1 MIRHFEIRRRTWIGA
16 AVLLATAGALHA
28 ADELPK
34 AETILDKFVEVTG
47 GKAAY
52 AKVHS
57 EVTTGTMEMAAM
69 GLKGSLVAYTAEPDK
84 HLVEITF
91 EGIGKIQEGSDGQTA
106 WSLSAIQ
113 GPRLK
118 EGDEKAEALEQGR
131 FHSDARWRDI
141 YQKVETIGLEPVDGK
156 DCYKVSLTRKTGT
169 PQTRWFDKQ
178 TNLLVKVAAT
188 VKSPMGEISSESVF
202 SDYRKEG
209 DLLVAHKAKL
219 SAAGQEIVMT
229 IDKVQQNAEIPKDK
243 FEMPAEIKALMKK

>member
-1 MIRHFEIRRRTWIGA
+1 MIRHFTIRRTLWLGTALFA
-16 AVLLATAGALHA
+16 AAGALCA

-52 AKVHS
+52 GKIHT
-57 EVTTGTMEMAAM
+57 EVTTGSMEMAAM
-69 GLKGSLVAYTAEPDK
+69 GLKGSMVAYAAEPDK

-91 EGIGKIQEGSDGQTA
+91 EGIGKIQEGSNGEAA

-118 EGDEKAEALEQGR
+118 EGDEKAEALEQGK

-141 YQKVETIGLEPVDGK
+141 YLKVETMGVEPVDGK
-156 DCYKVSLTRKTGT
+156 DCYKISLTRKTGN

-188 VKSPMGEISSESVF
+188 VKSPMGEISSESLF

-209 DLLVAHKAKL
+209 DLLLPHKAKL
-219 SAAGQEIVMT
+219 TAAGQEIVMT
-229 IDKVQQNAEIPKDK
+229 IEKVQQNAEIPKDK
-243 FEMPAEIKALMKK
+243 FEMPAEIKALLKK